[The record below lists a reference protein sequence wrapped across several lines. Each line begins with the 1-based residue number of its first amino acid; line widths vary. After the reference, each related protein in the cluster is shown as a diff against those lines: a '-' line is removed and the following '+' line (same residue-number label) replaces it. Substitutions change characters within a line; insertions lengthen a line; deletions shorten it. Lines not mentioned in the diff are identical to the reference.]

1 MAVLLS
7 SYAALTCVWWL
18 MCPLFLLWGHH
29 WRNPRRVPERC
40 SGGWHQVHF
49 WVVPS
54 RGRLWVS
61 KQKCLCLLL
70 LVRTASTNLAPG
82 AVTAQLLTLSLLRVI
97 NVKFSCS
104 LARNI
109 ASHSMENL
117 AFHSLLRW
125 KMIIIQI
132 LATPLMH
139 FLFKRL
145 GEGTFWAQEWVGHD
159 RSFFLVS
166 EIQ

>member
-18 MCPLFLLWGHH
+18 KLFLLWGHH
-29 WRNPRRVPERC
+29 WRNPRRVGERC

-61 KQKCLCLLL
+61 KQNCLCFLL

-97 NVKFSCS
+97 DVKFSCS
-104 LARNI
+104 LTRNI
-109 ASHSMENL
+109 TSHSMENL

-139 FLFKRL
+139 FLFKRRRRYFL
-145 GEGTFWAQEWVGHD
+145 SSGVSGTWW
-159 RSFFLVS
+159 SFFLVS